1 MKTNF
6 LYFRELGSQTYT
18 YSTGAQTFTLAD
30 AGGANFDED
39 IAADTDVKVEVTDI
53 SAGTD
58 TTIPANGKSISAN
71 VITIAAAS
79 SNGFDLAAG
88 DIVTIT
94 RIPAKGTEAM
104 LSADRFLGV
113 ETNASATQ
121 TVISFKAMTSNAAG
135 GGDDT
140 ITLTYPSETDM
151 VTSKAIATAIDA
163 ALNSNDNGSVI
174 NMFDRPNS
182 SGLLSGLGIT
192 RLEIGLV

>member
-39 IAADTDVKVEVTDI
+39 IAADTDVKVVVTDI

-94 RIPAKGTEAM
+94 RIPAKGTEAK
-104 LSADRFLGV
+104 LSANRFLGV

>member
-1 MKTNF
+1 
-6 LYFRELGSQTYT
+6 
-18 YSTGAQTFTLAD
+18 
-30 AGGANFDED
+30 
-39 IAADTDVKVEVTDI
+39 
-53 SAGTD
+53 
-58 TTIPANGKSISAN
+58 
-71 VITIAAAS
+71 
-79 SNGFDLAAG
+79 
-88 DIVTIT
+88 
-94 RIPAKGTEAM
+94 M

>member
-18 YSTGAQTFTLAD
+18 YSTGAQEFTLAD

-39 IAADTDVKVEVTDI
+39 IALDTDVKVVVTDI

-58 TTIPANGKSISAN
+58 TVIPDNGKNISAN
-71 VITIAAAS
+71 VLTIEAAS

-94 RIPAKGTEAM
+94 RIPVKGTEAM

-113 ETNASATQ
+113 ETDASATQ

-135 GGDDT
+135 AGDDT
-140 ITLTYPSETDM
+140 ITLTYPSETNM
-151 VTSKAIATAIDA
+151 VTSKAIATALDA
-163 ALNSNDNGSVI
+163 ALNSNDNGGVI
-174 NMFDRPNS
+174 SMFDRPNG

>member
-6 LYFRELGSQTYT
+6 LYFRELGFQSYVATAGQT
-18 YSTGAQTFTLAD
+18 AFVID
-30 AGGANFDED
+30 DGGASALNFDED
-39 IAADTDVKVEVTDI
+39 FSAHSTGNHHTETDI
-53 SAGTD
+53 IVTVAG
-58 TTIPANGKSISAN
+58 S
-71 VITIAAAS
+71 VIATGDRSFAGNTVTLNSGAS
-79 SNGFDLAAG
+79 AG
-88 DIVTIT
+88 DIVTIALNP
-94 RIPAKGTEAM
+94 IKGTEAM

-113 ETNASATQ
+113 ETNGSATQ

-163 ALNSNDNGSVI
+163 ALNSNDNGGII
-174 NMFDRPNS
+174 NMLDRPNG

-192 RLEIGLV
+192 RSVIHLV

>member
-39 IAADTDVKVEVTDI
+39 IAADTDVKVVVTDI